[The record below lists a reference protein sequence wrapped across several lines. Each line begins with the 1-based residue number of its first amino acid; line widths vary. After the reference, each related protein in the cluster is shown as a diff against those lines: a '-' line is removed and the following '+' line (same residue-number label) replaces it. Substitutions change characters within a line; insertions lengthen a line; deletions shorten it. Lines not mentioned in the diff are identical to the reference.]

1 MFRGG
6 GNANTATV
14 NRLTVLDLQVLVN
27 AVLEK
32 AVCP

>member
-1 MFRGG
+1 MFGGG

-27 AVLEK
+27 VILEK
-32 AVCP
+32 AVRP